1 MFWELIVL
9 GLACLTAPIC
19 ARWAGFET
27 RHKPFDLVGASGLFF
42 LLAASF
48 ILAGAMVS
56 SIYSVAY
63 TLSAISMFI
72 GWLGLIVG
80 AFWATGE
87 VLGEPNVAPAP
98 TNPIP
103 IHRQGL

>member
-1 MFWELIVL
+1 MMFWELIVL

-48 ILAGAMVS
+48 ILAGAMVT

-63 TLSAISMFI
+63 TLSVISMLI

-80 AFWATGE
+80 AVWATGE
-87 VLGEPNVAPAP
+87 VISEPNAAPP
-98 TNPIP
+98 TNGPIP
-103 IHRQGL
+103 IHRQG

>member
-9 GLACLTAPIC
+9 GLAGLTAPIC

-48 ILAGAMVS
+48 ILAGSMVS
-56 SIYSVAY
+56 SLYSVAY
-63 TLSAISMFI
+63 TLGVISMLI
-72 GWLGLIVG
+72 GWLGLLIG
-80 AFWATGE
+80 AFWATAE
-87 VLGEPNVAPAP
+87 VLNEPNVAPAQ

-103 IHRQGL
+103 IHRQG